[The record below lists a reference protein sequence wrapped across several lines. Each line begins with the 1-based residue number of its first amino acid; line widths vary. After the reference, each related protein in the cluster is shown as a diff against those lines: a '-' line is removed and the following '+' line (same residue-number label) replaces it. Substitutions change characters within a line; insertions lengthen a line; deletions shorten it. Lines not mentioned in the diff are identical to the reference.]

1 MAAAMSIVPRSTPP
15 VSNSGNTCMTVGK
28 RGSSPS
34 MLLSGSGSVAGLSAS
49 VFSMLLSV
57 FKLKA
62 YLSGYN
68 VDLSNYF
75 SSMEN

>member
-1 MAAAMSIVPRSTPP
+1 
-15 VSNSGNTCMTVGK
+15 
-28 RGSSPS
+28 
-34 MLLSGSGSVAGLSAS
+34 MLLSGSGSVAGLFAS